1 MSSVL
6 RRVVVAASGLV
17 MFLGLAQAPAQA
29 STQAVSCSG
38 TNIFSKTVD
47 GLGELVIY
55 YNSGNGGTN
64 SACFYH
70 RGAAYGKS
78 SYTYVVISRCKET
91 GSEGQP
97 CTPTVTSSPDD
108 GDFAYKAGPVG
119 VTGTGNYCV
128 SARGYLNWGGKYHA
142 VESGRQGC

>member
-6 RRVVVAASGLV
+6 RRAVVLASGLV
-17 MFLGLAQAPAQA
+17 ALFSLTQAPAQA
-29 STQAVSCSG
+29 ATQAVSCSG

-55 YNSGNGGTN
+55 YNSTNGGTN

-78 SYTYVVISRCKET
+78 SYTYVVISRCTERS
-91 GSEGQP
+91 GEGQP
-97 CTPTVTSSPDD
+97 CTPAVSSQPDD
-108 GDFAYKAGPVG
+108 GEFAYQAGPVG
-119 VTGTGNYCV
+119 VTGTANYCV
-128 SARGYLNWGGKYHA
+128 SASGHLNWGGRYHA